1 MSKTKKEV
9 LEIIKKYQL
18 EVLEDSLVFNE
29 SGLDF
34 QVVFAKDGKGKE
46 WVLRIPR
53 REDVMQGTELE
64 KKILDLV
71 NEHISFEAPKWEI
84 YEKDLILYQKLQ
96 GIPMGT
102 IDHDIQNYV
111 YELDIN
117 NLPMAFYESLAK
129 ILADLHNLP
138 HDKVSQ
144 AGLPVLTANDLRTEM
159 KQRMDKVK
167 EIFGVSEAL
176 WNRWQ
181 AWLNQDDM
189 WPQQVGFIHGD
200 VHPGHILINSK
211 AEAIGLI
218 DWTEGRV
225 SDIANDFTVFYKLLG
240 EAGLDLL
247 IPAYGQAGG
256 YVWPKMKEHII
267 ELTAAYP
274 VAIAEFALKSQLD
287 EYMEY
292 AKYELGVTEA

>member
-1 MSKTKKEV
+1 MSKTKKDV

-18 EVLEDSLVFNE
+18 EILEESLVFNE

-34 QVVFAKDGKGKE
+34 QVVFAKDVNGKE
-46 WVLRIPR
+46 WVIRLPR

-84 YEKDLILYQKLQ
+84 YENDLILYQKLP

-117 NLPMAFYESLAK
+117 NIPMCFYESFAK

-138 HDKVSQ
+138 HDKVVQ
-144 AGLPVLTANDLRTEM
+144 AGLPVLTANELRIEM

-167 EIFGVSEAL
+167 EAFGVSEAL
-176 WNRWQ
+176 WSRWQ
-181 AWLNQDDM
+181 AWLNQEDM

-211 AEAIGLI
+211 SEAIGLI
-218 DWTEGRV
+218 DWTEGRI
-225 SDIANDFTVFYKLLG
+225 SDIANDFTAFYKLLG
-240 EAGLDLL
+240 EAGLDIL
-247 IPAYGQAGG
+247 IPAYEQAGG

-274 VAIAEFALKSQLD
+274 IAIAEFALKSQSN

-292 AKYELGVTEA
+292 AKYELGVTEV